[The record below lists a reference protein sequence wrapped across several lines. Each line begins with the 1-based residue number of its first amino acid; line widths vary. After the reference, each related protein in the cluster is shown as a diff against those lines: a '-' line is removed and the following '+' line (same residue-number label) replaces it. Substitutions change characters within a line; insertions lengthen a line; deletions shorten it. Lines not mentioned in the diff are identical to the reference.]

1 MKTAKHIAQAV
12 RDAGYKVGHEK
23 IKDILSH
30 YTPLHNAGRIT
41 YYSDAVL
48 HSVVE
53 SFKHLRFFPAKPN
66 PAPDLFQ
73 NETQLDRIENMLINI
88 LSKLA

>member
-53 SFKHLRFFPAKPN
+53 SFQPIYPCPEMFPT
-66 PAPDLFQ
+66 
-73 NETQLDRIENMLINI
+73 ETQLDRIENMLINI

>member
-53 SFKHLRFFPAKPN
+53 GFKPAQPEI
-66 PAPDLFQ
+66 FGH
-73 NETQLDRIENMLINI
+73 ETQLDRIENMLINI